1 MSRNTIPTPY
11 DSKRRPTRSQE
22 LIAPQLQFLYSKSSS
37 KNIDLDQLIDTIK
50 SSELVILYS
59 PWCGYSKNALQLL
72 NKNHISHTSIDIDD
86 IGASM
91 DGIRSRLAKEKSLGF
106 PASYSTR
113 PMVFING
120 KFIGGYNELRD
131 RLSQ

>member
-1 MSRNTIPTPY
+1 MPRAYGQS
-11 DSKRRPTRSQE
+11 
-22 LIAPQLQFLYSKSSS
+22 LAPQLQPLYSRSAS
-37 KNIDLDQLIDTIK
+37 KKIDLDQLVHTIQ

-72 NKNHISHTSIDIDD
+72 NKNHISHTSIDFDH

-91 DGIRSRLAKEKSLGF
+91 DEIRQKLSRVKSLQF

-113 PMVFING
+113 PIVFING
-120 KFIGGYNELRD
+120 EFIGGYNELRD
-131 RLSQ
+131 RLS

>member
-1 MSRNTIPTPY
+1 MSTLP
-11 DSKRRPTRSQE
+11 
-22 LIAPQLQFLYSKSSS
+22 PQFQSLYSRSKS
-37 KNIDLDQLIDTIK
+37 KNLDLEDLVHTIK

-72 NKNHISHTSIDIDD
+72 NKNHISHTSIDFDH
-86 IGASM
+86 IGATM
-91 DGIRSRLAKEKSLGF
+91 DGVRERLAKEKSIRF

-113 PMVFING
+113 PMVFMNG

-131 RLSQ
+131 QLS